1 MKLGLLTK
9 ATHDYSLRLAP
20 PLVINEDEIR
30 EASSIIREGVL
41 VLENLN
47 RERSTSGAA
56 KKHH

>member
-20 PLVINEDEIR
+20 ALVIKEDEVR
-30 EASSIIREGVL
+30 AAASVIREGVL

-47 RERSTSGAA
+47 KERATSHQ
-56 KKHH
+56 KKH